1 MDDLER
7 YIEKRKARDPEFAD
21 GFEIGYEQFRI
32 GVILRAARE
41 DAGLTQDDLAQ
52 KLHTK
57 KSAIS
62 RIENHAEDI
71 RLSTLEKFAEAI
83 GKRLTLKIA

>member
-1 MDDLER
+1 MDDLES
-7 YIEKRKARDPEFAD
+7 YIKERKARDPEFAD
-21 GFEIGYEQFRI
+21 GFEIGYEQFKI

-41 DAGLTQDDLAQ
+41 DAGLTQDDLAE